1 MAENADG
8 RNTQSFR
15 NVNSTKSEDFISHQ
29 AFIEEQRSLY
39 YTNNPFLLV
48 DYTDQYLL
56 HRQGKDQKI
65 AEREERNAQQIQ
77 ENEEQNEE
85 AFPVQADMTDLM
97 NLVNSPN
104 DDEESD
110 DLLEDIRK
118 DFISPY
124 EQETASTVMMPAAD
138 LLAQAEREAEEDVH
152 SENSFSFDPVN
163 THQAQQ
169 FYTELNQVFQ
179 DIGKEWKDY
188 SEDYDNKDA
197 NQRFDFAVIRK
208 LESMIAQIEKLS
220 EKSESFIRNWIQG
233 TLFKFLDEFFILFSK
248 VYASAYSGNMAAARV
263 RNWLQEVLFGRLN
276 DLFIQLQ
283 WFSIDML
290 LPLQCEFDPR
300 EHVMSTKQDA
310 GREFRNYV
318 VGIEQAGIFTYDGS
332 TRVRKARV
340 IMGS

>member
-1 MAENADG
+1 MADNADG

-39 YTNNPFLLV
+39 YANNPYLLI

-56 HRQGKDQKI
+56 HRQGKDQKL
-65 AEREERNAQQIQ
+65 AERDEKRTQARQ
-77 ENEEQNEE
+77 ENDNSGEDS
-85 AFPVQADMTDLM
+85 FPVQADMTDLM
-97 NLVNSPN
+97 NLVNAPG

-110 DLLEDIRK
+110 DLLADIRK

-124 EQETASTVMMPAAD
+124 EQETASTVMMPASD
-138 LLAQAEREAEEDVH
+138 LLEQAEREAEEDALVE
-152 SENSFSFDPVN
+152 SSFSFDPVN
-163 THQAQQ
+163 EHQAEQL
-169 FYTELNQVFQ
+169 YAKLNQVFN

-188 SEDYDNKDA
+188 SEDYDNREA
-197 NQRFDFAVIRK
+197 CQRFDFAVIRK
-208 LESMIAQIEKLS
+208 LESMAAQIDKLTK
-220 EKSESFIRNWIQG
+220 KSESFIRNWIQG
-233 TLFKFLDEFFILFSK
+233 TLFKFIDEFFILFSK

-318 VGIEQAGIFTYDGS
+318 VGIEQAGIFTHDGA